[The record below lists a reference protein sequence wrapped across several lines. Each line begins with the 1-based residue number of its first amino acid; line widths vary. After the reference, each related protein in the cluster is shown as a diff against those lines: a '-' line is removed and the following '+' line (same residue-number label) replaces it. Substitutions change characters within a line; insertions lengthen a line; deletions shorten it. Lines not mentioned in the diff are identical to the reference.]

1 MQVQQ
6 ENIVLDTV
14 ENADGLE
21 QLVVVCVDLDAPVER
36 NLEDLQTRSRLYRG
50 LTRAQLLAIV
60 VNARVKGGWLEFLGM
75 VTFSESSDAGF
86 LLQDLI

>member
-36 NLEDLQTRSRLYRG
+36 NLEDLQTLTAVQRFNASATFGYRG
-50 LTRAQLLAIV
+50 QCEGERRLAGVFGHGDIL
-60 VNARVKGGWLEFLGM
+60 RIF
-75 VTFSESSDAGF
+75 
-86 LLQDLI
+86 